1 MSSIITVERT
11 NLVLKTFYVNEQ
23 SDKNTAMMEKMIN
36 DFIKK
41 NKITELNDP
50 KITITN
56 TGEMDSFSEKLI
68 GYITYYNIKIHKE
81 KAPKPLKAIDDHSK
95 KADKKKKSG

>member
-11 NLVLKTFYVNEQ
+11 NLVVKTFFVND
-23 SDKNTAMMEKMIN
+23 SDKSTSVMEKLMN

-50 KITITN
+50 KVVITN
-56 TGEMDSFSEKLI
+56 TGEMDTYFAKLI
-68 GYITYYNIKIHKE
+68 GYITYYNIKVHKE
-81 KAPKPLKAIDDHSK
+81 KAPKPLKATSDHSK